1 MLRPPTAMVFS
12 HLTLMGGGILT
23 SRSPSLSQMLRP
35 VPACILIT
43 FLTIT
48 SVPPIRQIT
57 QMLRILGVGST
68 PFPDT
73 TVPAHA
79 IPADPA
85 HATAP
90 IAFRMTFSYQAGQFA
105 AVPAIVD
112 ELLIGHVI
120 DVHSH
125 TSPLVNLRKQH
136 RVELVQ
142 RPPKLRVTAEQ
153 DEQQAYCFGGSHR
166 VQPPL
171 SSRSTQPCW
180 AVRIGTS
187 SG

>member
-1 MLRPPTAMVFS
+1 MVFS

-79 IPADPA
+79 ILADPA

-105 AVPAIVD
+105 AV
-112 ELLIGHVI
+112 
-120 DVHSH
+120 
-125 TSPLVNLRKQH
+125 RQ
-136 RVELVQ
+136 
-142 RPPKLRVTAEQ
+142 
-153 DEQQAYCFGGSHR
+153 
-166 VQPPL
+166 
-171 SSRSTQPCW
+171 
-180 AVRIGTS
+180 
-187 SG
+187 

>member
-1 MLRPPTAMVFS
+1 MVFS

-79 IPADPA
+79 ILADPA

-120 DVHSH
+120 NVHSH
-125 TSPLVNLRKQH
+125 TSPLVNLRNNTGSSLYNARRNCGSRQN
-136 RVELVQ
+136 RMNNRL
-142 RPPKLRVTAEQ
+142 TA
-153 DEQQAYCFGGSHR
+153 S
-166 VQPPL
+166 
-171 SSRSTQPCW
+171 
-180 AVRIGTS
+180 AVRIASNLPYRPEAPNHVGR
-187 SG
+187 

>member
-1 MLRPPTAMVFS
+1 MVFS

-120 DVHSH
+120 NVHSH
-125 TSPLVNLRKQH
+125 TSPLVNLRNNTGSSLYNARRNCGSRQN
-136 RVELVQ
+136 RMNNRL
-142 RPPKLRVTAEQ
+142 TA
-153 DEQQAYCFGGSHR
+153 S
-166 VQPPL
+166 
-171 SSRSTQPCW
+171 
-180 AVRIGTS
+180 AVRIASNLPYRPEAPNHVGR
-187 SG
+187 

>member
-35 VPACILIT
+35 VPACILIA

-79 IPADPA
+79 ILADPA

-125 TSPLVNLRKQH
+125 TSPLVNLQNNTGSSLYNARRNCGSRQN
-136 RVELVQ
+136 RMNNRL
-142 RPPKLRVTAEQ
+142 TA
-153 DEQQAYCFGGSHR
+153 S
-166 VQPPL
+166 
-171 SSRSTQPCW
+171 
-180 AVRIGTS
+180 AVRIASNLPYRPEAPNHVGR
-187 SG
+187 

>member
-1 MLRPPTAMVFS
+1 
-12 HLTLMGGGILT
+12 
-23 SRSPSLSQMLRP
+23 LSF
-35 VPACILIT
+35 T
-43 FLTIT
+43 F
-48 SVPPIRQIT
+48 PIRQIT
-57 QMLRILGVGST
+57 QMLRILGVGTT
-68 PFPDT
+68 PFPNT

-125 TSPLVNLRKQH
+125 TSPLVNLLNNTGSSLCNARRNCGSRQNRMNNRLTASAVH
-136 RVELVQ
+136 IASNLPY
-142 RPPKLRVTAEQ
+142 RPEAPNHVGR
-153 DEQQAYCFGGSHR
+153 
-166 VQPPL
+166 
-171 SSRSTQPCW
+171 
-180 AVRIGTS
+180 
-187 SG
+187 